1 MTQLPPLTPDAFVT
15 VAIPCFDEIRHID
28 KCIEDVMHQ
37 DYPEDRVEV
46 IVADGGSG
54 DGTRQRLDEL
64 SREFPRLRWID
75 NPRKLQSAGMNQI
88 IRLARG
94 DVIVRLD
101 AHCEFAPD
109 YIRQSVDALRS
120 TGAWNVGGSQR
131 AKAETKFQEALCAAL
146 RSRLGVG
153 GAAYRQPDAEGFVD
167 TVFCGS
173 LRREAFELAGTYDPA
188 AITNEDAELNQ
199 RILESGGTIYLSP
212 KIISH
217 YFPRSDLRSLAR
229 QYFRYGQGRAR
240 TLLKRGR
247 FPRISPAIPFLMTC
261 TGAVLL
267 VTRPLAPSTWLAFG
281 TYAAACGI
289 EALRVA
295 QSVGIGTFPIVWAVF
310 PTIHV
315 SHGVGFAVGLMKYTA
330 NPDWGAV
337 PEYLPKRISI
347 AELSMVA
354 DLRTLTQ

>member
-1 MTQLPPLTPDAFVT
+1 MTQLPPLGPDTFVT
-15 VAIPCFDEIRHID
+15 VAIPCLNEIHHIE
-28 KCIEDVMHQ
+28 KCIEDVIHQ

-54 DGTRQRLDEL
+54 DGTRQRLEEL
-64 SREFPRLRWID
+64 SRKFPRMRWVD
-75 NPRKLQSAGMNQI
+75 NPQKLQSAGMNEI

-101 AHCEFAPD
+101 AHCEYAPD
-109 YIRQSVDALRS
+109 YIRQSVDTLRA

-131 AKAETKFQEALCAAL
+131 AKAQTQFQKALCAAL

-173 LRREAFELAGTYDPA
+173 LRREVFEIAGTYDPA

-199 RILESGGTIYLSP
+199 RILECGGTIYLSP
-212 KIISH
+212 KIVSH
-217 YFPRSDLRSLAR
+217 YFPRSNLRSLAR

-240 TLLKRGR
+240 TLLKRRR

-267 VTRPLAPSTWLAFG
+267 ATRPVAPSTWFAFG
-281 TYAAACGI
+281 TYATICGI
-289 EALRVA
+289 ESLRVA
-295 QSVGIGTFPIVWAVF
+295 GYLGFQTFPTVWAIF
-310 PTIHV
+310 PTIHI
-315 SHGVGFAVGLMKYTA
+315 SHGVGFAAGLLKYGC
-330 NPDWGAV
+330 NPDWSAV
-337 PEYLPKRISI
+337 PEYLPKHVSI
-347 AELSMVA
+347 ASLP
-354 DLRTLTQ
+354 

>member
-1 MTQLPPLTPDAFVT
+1 MSHAQPLPPLNPDAFVT
-15 VAIPCFDEIRHID
+15 VAIPCLDEIRHID
-28 KCIEDVMHQ
+28 RCIEDVMGQ

-46 IVADGGSG
+46 IVADGGSR

-64 SREFPRLRWID
+64 SSKFSRLRWID
-75 NPRKLQSAGMNQI
+75 NPNKIQSAGMNEI

-101 AHCEFAPD
+101 AHCQYAPD
-109 YIRQSVDALRS
+109 YIRQSVAVLRE

-131 AKAETKFQEALCAAL
+131 ANAQTQFQRALCAAL
-146 RSRLGVG
+146 SSRLGVG

-173 LRREAFELAGTYDPA
+173 MRREVFELAGMYDAA

-199 RILESGGTIYLSP
+199 RILESGGTIYVSP
-212 KIISH
+212 KIVSH
-217 YFPRSDLRSLAR
+217 YFPRSDFRSLAR

-240 TLLKRGR
+240 TLLKRRR

-267 VTRPLAPSTWLAFG
+267 ATQPLAPSTWLVFG
-281 TYAAACGI
+281 GYAALTGV
-289 EALRVA
+289 EALRA
-295 QSVGIGTFPIVWAVF
+295 ARSVSLRTFPTVWVVF

-315 SHGVGFAVGLMKYTA
+315 SHGVGFAVGLVKYA
-330 NPDWGAV
+330 LRPDWTAV
-337 PEYLPKRISI
+337 PEYLPKQ
-347 AELSMVA
+347 V
-354 DLRTLTQ
+354 